1 METTRQEPA
10 TLGLFVRL
18 EANPGRED
26 DVAAFLVGALA
37 LVREEPAT
45 TTWFAVRMGPATFGI
60 FDTFPDEAG
69 RQAHLEGRVAAG
81 LKETTNT
88 VVTYRTSDQVA
99 MVGLGLALAAGI
111 LNLWRMFAVP
121 AFAPVLLNLVL
132 IAVLLATGA
141 VGEAAARLRR
151 T

>member
-1 METTRQEPA
+1 MKTTRQEPA

-26 DVAAFLVGALA
+26 DVAAFLLGALA

-81 LKETTNT
+81 LKARAPELFAEEP
-88 VVTYRTSDQVA
+88 VIERTEV
-99 MVGLGLALAAGI
+99 LAAK
-111 LNLWRMFAVP
+111 
-121 AFAPVLLNLVL
+121 
-132 IAVLLATGA
+132 
-141 VGEAAARLRR
+141 LR
-151 T
+151 

>member
-26 DVAAFLVGALA
+26 DVVAFLLGALA

-69 RQAHLEGRVAAG
+69 RQAHLEGRVAAE
-81 LKETTNT
+81 LKARAPELFAEEPAIE
-88 VVTYRTSDQVA
+88 RTEV
-99 MVGLGLALAAGI
+99 LAAK
-111 LNLWRMFAVP
+111 
-121 AFAPVLLNLVL
+121 
-132 IAVLLATGA
+132 
-141 VGEAAARLRR
+141 LR
-151 T
+151 